1 MAGKSDIKK
10 QILEI
15 EDVEELNTSEENK
28 SKIKEYMEHYGK
40 NEDSIDNYVIKIKK
54 CLACSSRTC

>member
-40 NEDSIDNYVIKIKK
+40 NEDSTSLKQRSI
-54 CLACSSRTC
+54 S

>member
-40 NEDSIDNYVIKIKK
+40 NV
-54 CLACSSRTC
+54 RR

>member
-28 SKIKEYMEHYGK
+28 SKFNIIIKM
-40 NEDSIDNYVIKIKK
+40 KIK
-54 CLACSSRTC
+54 

>member
-15 EDVEELNTSEENK
+15 EDVEELNTRNIMIK
-28 SKIKEYMEHYGK
+28 MKIQ
-40 NEDSIDNYVIKIKK
+40 
-54 CLACSSRTC
+54 